1 MRYRSVDLCFSDPEG
16 QTTQT
21 CPRRLRGRQARRW
34 GGGDRQWSAESVT
47 KSGRSSAWHHCFV
60 SEELTRSQPAA
71 ERGVCAVPTTWAVFF
86 MNRMY
91 WSSYSRVLHFSLSL
105 CVCVYINLLSLSGSV
120 VSTPRGDDVTTET
133 AQRCRCQTHIRRW
146 DTKQTSTS
154 FEFIYSIAVVL
165 NLCNSK
171 APKNF

>member
-105 CVCVYINLLSLSGSV
+105 CVCVCTSISCHSQALWFPLLEAMMSPQKLLKGADAKHTSDGETQNTQALVLSLSTV
-120 VSTPRGDDVTTET
+120 
-133 AQRCRCQTHIRRW
+133 
-146 DTKQTSTS
+146 
-154 FEFIYSIAVVL
+154 
-165 NLCNSK
+165 
-171 APKNF
+171 

>member
-91 WSSYSRVLHFSLSL
+91 WSSYSRVLHFSLLL
-105 CVCVYINLLSLSGSV
+105 CVCVCTSISCHSQALWFPLLEAMMSPQKLLKGADAKHTSDGETQNTQALVLSLSTV
-120 VSTPRGDDVTTET
+120 
-133 AQRCRCQTHIRRW
+133 
-146 DTKQTSTS
+146 
-154 FEFIYSIAVVL
+154 
-165 NLCNSK
+165 
-171 APKNF
+171 